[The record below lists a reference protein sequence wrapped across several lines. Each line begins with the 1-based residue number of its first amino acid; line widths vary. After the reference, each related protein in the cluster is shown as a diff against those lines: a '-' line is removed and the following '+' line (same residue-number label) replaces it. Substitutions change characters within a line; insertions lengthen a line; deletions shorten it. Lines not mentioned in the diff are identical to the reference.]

1 MVGVPSGD
9 LSFKLLQSVALLL
22 YGIVHIV
29 DGHPGIGLPVFPD
42 APKPRKGQMV
52 GRDNIALPGRVLEKL
67 SPRCGRGG
75 SIGIE
80 AKGDVGIVDLQSDVD
95 DVSPEHHLFSAVFKN
110 VNGQARSV
118 AVSRLGAESGEE
130 LRGAF
135 EGLELSAVHIW
146 LDLRIDLGEESLL
159 RLDRGCGN
167 RFVEPVVDLSFV
179 DVNRGVRK
187 NLRVPIHQAPRMV
200 RMDVSDEH
208 VGNVLRRGPRRAE
221 GLRQFAARRADQF
234 RCASVNQEKV
244 VLVLDQK
251 SVDGGVHRRLF
262 KMPRQ
267 ETFNLARLGV
277 LNQFLSESETDGSIR
292 NGNYIDLSDL
302 CSVNARLT
310 TIKLRHSRERY
321 DRLVR
326 GLLRIRDD
334 AYDGQSRHHDLRH
347 KSECCDTVSRCQSSL
362 SGSRPIDR

>member
-1 MVGVPSGD
+1 MVGVPLGD

-42 APKPRKGQMV
+42 VPKPWKGQVV
-52 GRDNIALPGRVLEKL
+52 GRNNIALSSRILEKL
-67 SPRCGRGG
+67 SPRRGRGG

-95 DVSPEHHLFSAVFKN
+95 DVSPEHYLFSGVFKN

-118 AVSRLGAESGEE
+118 TVSRLGSESGKE
-130 LRGAF
+130 LRCAF
-135 EGLELSAVHIW
+135 EGLELSAVHVW
-146 LDLRIDLGEESLL
+146 LDLRIDLGKESLL
-159 RLDRGCGN
+159 RLDCGCGN
-167 RFVEPVVDLSFV
+167 GFVEPVVDLSFV
-179 DVNRGVRK
+179 DVNRRVRK

-200 RMDVSDEH
+200 RMDVSDED

-221 GLRQFAARRADQF
+221 GLRQFATRRADQF
-234 RCASVNQEKV
+234 GCASVNQEKF
-244 VLVLDQK
+244 VLVPDQK
-251 SVDGGVHRRLF
+251 GVDGSVQRRLF
-262 KMPRQ
+262 EMPRQ

-277 LNQFLSESETDGSIR
+277 WNQFLCQPETDGSIR
-292 NGNYIDLSDL
+292 NSNYIDLSDL
-302 CSVNARLT
+302 CSVNACLT

-326 GLLRIRDD
+326 GLLRIRDR
-334 AYDGQSRHHDLRH
+334 AYDEQSRHHDLH
-347 KSECCDTVSRCQSSL
+347 PNVKSPEFRF
-362 SGSRPIDR
+362 

>member
-1 MVGVPSGD
+1 MERFGPSVISVVMVALLPLLTTWRSVSRQVD
-9 LSFKLLQSVALLL
+9 LSFKLLQSVPLFL
-22 YGIVHIV
+22 YRIIHIV

-42 APKPRKGQMV
+42 VPKPWKGQMV
-52 GRDNIALPGRVLEKL
+52 GRDNIALRGRVLEKL

-80 AKGDVGIVDLQSDVD
+80 AKGDVGIVDLYSDVD
-95 DVSPEHHLFSAVFKN
+95 DVSPQHYLFSAVFKN

-118 AVSRLGAESGEE
+118 AVSRLRAEAGKE
-130 LRGAF
+130 LHGAF
-135 EGLELSAVHIW
+135 EGLQLPAVHIW

-167 RFVEPVVDLSFV
+167 GFVEPVVDLSFV
-179 DVNRGVRK
+179 DVNRRVRK

-221 GLRQFAARRADQF
+221 GLRKFASRRADQF
-234 RCASVNQEKV
+234 RRASVNQEKF

-251 SVDGGVHRRLF
+251 SVDGSVEGRLF
-262 KMPRQ
+262 EVPRQ

-277 LNQFLSESETDGSIR
+277 LNQFLSESETNGSIR

-302 CSVNARLT
+302 CSVNACLT

-321 DRLVR
+321 DRL
-326 GLLRIRDD
+326 G
-334 AYDGQSRHHDLRH
+334 
-347 KSECCDTVSRCQSSL
+347 
-362 SGSRPIDR
+362 